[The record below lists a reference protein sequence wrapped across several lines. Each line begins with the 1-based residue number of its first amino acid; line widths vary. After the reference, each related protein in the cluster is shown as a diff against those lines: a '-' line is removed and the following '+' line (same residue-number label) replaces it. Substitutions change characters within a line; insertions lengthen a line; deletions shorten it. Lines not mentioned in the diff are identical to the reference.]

1 MFKFVYFK
9 QLKQF
14 HYEMLIIPFSN
25 ILNKIIQSNTNSHI
39 RIIFLKK
46 LLTIDVDTNNY
57 IKHLKFITTKM
68 IYISKLKTIMKIIKI
83 KRKKALV
90 MNKCFLI
97 LIKFKIFNNKN

>member
-68 IYISKLKTIMKIIKI
+68 IYICK
-83 KRKKALV
+83 
-90 MNKCFLI
+90 
-97 LIKFKIFNNKN
+97 